1 MRARI
6 SSRPSRNVDAPTGGA
21 RHKVNRLLAGALG
34 LVMATGLGA
43 VVGATATAV
52 AAPSAASAASSVN
65 GPISRKEVMDRAEFW
80 ADLGQPYSQTTWSGD
95 PQGKSYRNDCSGLVS
110 MAWHVDG
117 SFTTGTFPGSGL
129 ASPLGSLHD
138 LKPGDAIHKDGHME
152 LFAFWKNERNH
163 SEGAYVYSFN
173 KDGEPVRSPNE
184 ENRKGN
190 IGYNSWSDM
199 STYRAWRYNKI
210 VDDYRPF
217 DSFTGDAKTDL
228 VIHNGTDVG
237 VRKGTGSGFSDL
249 GVVTSGW
256 GRFHGMKVANGMGR
270 LFYGDFNG
278 DHYTDMIVH
287 SGTDVSVRLN
297 NKSNAFGGG
306 TVVSSGWGRFH
317 GMDVADGLG
326 RLYFADY
333 NADGY
338 TDMVVHHGTEV
349 WVRLNTTNGG
359 FDGGRL
365 VSSGWGRFHGMN
377 VPNGMGRLYFAD
389 YNADG
394 FDDMIVHSGT
404 DVSVRLNNNAKGFTP
419 AGTVS
424 SGWGRF
430 HGMDVTDG
438 LGRLYFADYDGD
450 GFDDMVVHQ
459 GTDVFVR
466 LNNTASGFDGGRLV
480 TSGWGRF
487 HGMQVTNGL
496 GRLYFA

>member
-1 MRARI
+1 MRHR
-6 SSRPSRNVDAPTGGA
+6 GG
-21 RHKVNRLLAGALG
+21 RLLAGALG
-34 LVMATGLGA
+34 LLMATGLGA

-52 AAPSAASAASSVN
+52 ATPVAASAASSV
-65 GPISRKEVMDRAEFW
+65 GGQISRQEVIDRADFW
-80 ADLGQPYSQTTWSGD
+80 ADLGQPYSQTTWSDD
-95 PQGKSYRNDCSGLVS
+95 PQGRSYRNDCSGLVS
-110 MAWHVDG
+110 MAWHIDH
-117 SFTTGTFPGSGL
+117 SFTTATFPGSGL
-129 ASPLGSLHD
+129 ATKLGSIND
-138 LKPGDAIHKDGHME
+138 LKRGDAIHRTGHME
-152 LFAFWKNERNH
+152 LFAYWKNERDH
-163 SEGAYVYSFN
+163 TQGAYVYSFN
-173 KDGEPVRSPNE
+173 KEGQPVRSPNDE
-184 ENRKGN
+184 GRKGE
-190 IGYNSWSDM
+190 IGFNNWSDM
-199 STYRAWRYNKI
+199 LTYDAWRYKNI
-210 VDDYRPF
+210 VDNVRPF
-217 DSFTGDAKTDL
+217 DSFTGDADADL

-256 GRFHGMKVANGMGR
+256 GRFHGMQVTNGMGR
-270 LFYGDFNG
+270 LYYGDFNG

-297 NKSNAFGGG
+297 SKNNSFGSG

-317 GMDVADGLG
+317 GMDVTDGLG

-333 NADGY
+333 NADGF
-338 TDMVVHHGTEV
+338 TDMIVHQGTDV
-349 WVRLNTTNGG
+349 SVRLNNQ
-359 FDGGRL
+359 DGAFGSGKV
-365 VSSGWGRFHGMN
+365 VSSGWGRFHGLN

-404 DVSVRLNNNAKGFTP
+404 DVSVRLNNNGKGFTP

-450 GFDDMVVHQ
+450 GYDDMVVHQ

-487 HGMQVTNGL
+487 HGMQVTNGM